1 MLGSIEVLE
10 QKELTAMPQSAAN
23 AWGVAMNSLVG
34 ANYKPMAYVGTQIV
48 KGVNHVFLA
57 EQTMMTVHFD
67 RHIVIVT
74 INEFDGKYCLTNIE
88 RVI

>member
-1 MLGSIEVLE
+1 MGNIEVLE
-10 QKELTAMPQSAAN
+10 QKELTVMPQAAAN
-23 AWGVAMNSLVG
+23 AWSAMSGLVG

-74 INEFDGKYCLTNIE
+74 INEFDGKYCLVNIE

>member
-1 MLGSIEVLE
+1 MFGSIEVLE
-10 QKELTAMPQSAAN
+10 QKEMSAMPQAAAN
-23 AWGVAMNSLVG
+23 AWSAMSGLVG

-74 INEFDGKYCLTNIE
+74 INEFDGKYCLVNIE